1 MKDPTIRKTTEL
13 KQKSEDQLNDEEKKN
28 ELTEIKGLLNC

>member
-13 KQKSEDQLNDEEKKN
+13 TQKSEDQINDEEKKN